1 MSNAR
6 SFLASAALF
15 ALCGCVSVD
24 RDAQRAVLG
33 LKSGMDE
40 TAVTWSAELA
50 DESSYSKNLGKVEAG
65 RTMLLTGKYA
75 EARRRFS
82 DAVDS
87 AVDRTEAA
95 PKLKAGDMLNTAMAA
110 TVTDDRTREYYLA
123 AYEINLALQYGI
135 FSRLLTGDREGA
147 LVDARLSV
155 YVQDTHSETLGAD
168 LQKETEGSSESS
180 KSIVEEQGKSL
191 EALIAATRNSW
202 ENPLLWWLSGVMFE
216 ADGDKDM
223 AWQSYR
229 KAAAVKPDC
238 AVFAADAARADKAQ
252 AMDAKKARLI
262 VLYEQDFVPQRESV
276 KVPVPIYTGMSIDI
290 PRYGENIDRPRV
302 VSVSCSK
309 RETAASLATDVRSLA
324 ARDLKE
330 QLPGVVVRNIT
341 RASVQAGAQAAANA
355 SGNSYVKLAVFVCN
369 AIVSALR
376 SADTRSWVTLP
387 AFQHIW
393 SDMDMQPGAHDVEV
407 KVDGRIIRAKVTL
420 APGETRLLW
429 IADTGNVVRGASFA
443 VGEKGAPACDLNG
456 KEISL

>member
-155 YVQDTHSETLGAD
+155 YVQDTLSETLGAD

-202 ENPLLWWLSGVMFE
+202 ENPLLWWLTGVLFE
-216 ADGDKDM
+216 ADGDADN

-229 KAAAVKPDC
+229 KAAAIKPDC
-238 AVFAADAARADKAQ
+238 HV
-252 AMDAKKARLI
+252 I
-262 VLYEQDFVPQRESV
+262 VRH
-276 KVPVPIYTGMSIDI
+276 TCMM
-290 PRYGENIDRPRV
+290 V
-302 VSVSCSK
+302 VLVNNL
-309 RETAASLATDVRSLA
+309 T
-324 ARDLKE
+324 
-330 QLPGVVVRNIT
+330 N
-341 RASVQAGAQAAANA
+341 
-355 SGNSYVKLAVFVCN
+355 
-369 AIVSALR
+369 
-376 SADTRSWVTLP
+376 
-387 AFQHIW
+387 
-393 SDMDMQPGAHDVEV
+393 
-407 KVDGRIIRAKVTL
+407 
-420 APGETRLLW
+420 RLL
-429 IADTGNVVRGASFA
+429 
-443 VGEKGAPACDLNG
+443 
-456 KEISL
+456 